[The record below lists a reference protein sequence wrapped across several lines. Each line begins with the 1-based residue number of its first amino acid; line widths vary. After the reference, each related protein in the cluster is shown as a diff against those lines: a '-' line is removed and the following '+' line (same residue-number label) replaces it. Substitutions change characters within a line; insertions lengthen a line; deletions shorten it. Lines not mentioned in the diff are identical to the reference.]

1 MTEGAPSFPAEAG
14 AMWKWLKAG
23 GRPKNQVRD
32 HLTRHMGGPCAD
44 AQTIAHPIKPIERV
58 NLQLALDGWFG
69 ANGRP
74 GRLLGYAGNFFS
86 RSTGMSQLLAED
98 NVTVAPVE
106 RERFPRGPGGEEL
119 DCVTRGLYLLH
130 HDGRPVVVL
139 LRASDSV
146 FEQPVLELMARERET
161 ARDALGRRLDEVRR
175 HSVYKGRTIT
185 LESEDHPR
193 RVFVRFRELPP
204 TPREQIVLPEAVLA
218 VVERNVLGLVQ
229 HADVLRRSGRATRH
243 GLLFHGPP
251 GTGKTL
257 MLRYLAG
264 ACPGHTVILMTG
276 RQMGLIR
283 ESCQV
288 ARLLAPALVILEDVD
303 LVAQD
308 RQRNQGPT
316 LLHELLDEMDGL
328 GPKADC
334 IFLLTTNRPD
344 VMEPALA
351 ARAGRIDQAVEF
363 PLPDDDCRRRLFA
376 LYGHGLD
383 LAGVAVERWVEKTAG
398 VSPAFI
404 EELLR
409 KAALMAAERG
419 ESAAPL
425 RLRDEN
431 VARAL
436 EELVCFGGELT
447 QHLLG
452 YRTIG
457 YRSPKPRP

>member
-1 MTEGAPSFPAEAG
+1 
-14 AMWKWLKAG
+14 MWKWLKASD
-23 GRPKNQVRD
+23 RHKDLVRN

-44 AQTIAHPIKPIERV
+44 AQTITHTIKPIERV
-58 NLQLALDGWFG
+58 NLQLALDGWASG
-69 ANGRP
+69 AGRP
-74 GRLLGYAGNFFS
+74 ARLLGYAGNFYS
-86 RSTGMSQLLAED
+86 RSTGMSQLLAKD
-98 NVTVAPVE
+98 GLTVAPVE

-130 HDGRPVVVL
+130 HDGRPVAL
-139 LRASDSV
+139 LLSASGLV
-146 FEQPVLELMARERET
+146 YEQPVLELMARDRET
-161 ARDALGRRLDEVRR
+161 ARDALGRLLDEAQR

-185 LESEDHPR
+185 LEGEDHPR
-193 RVFVRFRELPP
+193 RVLVHFRELPP

-218 VVERNVLGLVQ
+218 VVERNVLGLVK

-264 ACPGHTVILMTG
+264 ACPGHTVILMSG

-303 LVAQD
+303 LVAED
-308 RQRNQGPT
+308 RDNNRCPT
-316 LLHELLDEMDGL
+316 VLHELLDEMDGL

-344 VMEPALA
+344 VLEPALA
-351 ARAGRIDQAVEF
+351 ARPGRIDQAVEF
-363 PLPDDDCRRRLFA
+363 PLPDDACRRRLFA
-376 LYGHGLD
+376 LYGRGLD
-383 LAGVAVERWVEKTAG
+383 LAGVDVERWVEKTEG
-398 VSPAFI
+398 VSPAFL

-409 KAALMAAERG
+409 KAGLMAAERG
-419 ESAAPL
+419 ENEAPL
-425 RLRDEN
+425 RLRDED

-457 YRSPKPRP
+457 YRSPGRRA

>member
-1 MTEGAPSFPAEAG
+1 
-14 AMWKWLKAG
+14 MWNWLKAA
-23 GRPKNQVRD
+23 GRRKDQVRH

-44 AQTIAHPIKPIERV
+44 AQTITHTIKPIERV
-58 NLQLALDGWFG
+58 NLQLALDGWFEG
-69 ANGRP
+69 NGRP
-74 GRLLGYAGNFFS
+74 GRLLGYSGHFYS
-86 RSTGMSQLLAED
+86 RTTGMSQLLTDAS
-98 NVTVAPVE
+98 VTVAPVE
-106 RERFPRGPGGEEL
+106 RERFPRGPGCDEL

-130 HDGRPVVVL
+130 HDGRPVAVL
-139 LRASDSV
+139 LRASDTM
-146 FEQPVLELMARERET
+146 FEQPALELMAHRRQT
-161 ARDALGRRLDEVRR
+161 ARDALGRLLDEVQR

-185 LESEDHPR
+185 LESEDYPR
-193 RVFVRFRELPP
+193 RVLVHFRELPA

-218 VVERNVLGLVQ
+218 VVERNVLGMGK
-229 HADVLRRSGRATRH
+229 HAEVLRRSGRATRH

-264 ACPGHTVILMTG
+264 ACPGHTVILLSG
-276 RQMGLIR
+276 RQMGLVR
-283 ESCQV
+283 EACQV
-288 ARLLAPALVILEDVD
+288 ARLLAPSLVILEDVD

-308 RQRNQGPT
+308 RRQNECPAV
-316 LLHELLDEMDGL
+316 LHELLDEMDGL

-334 IFLLTTNRPD
+334 IFLLTSNRPE
-344 VMEPALA
+344 VLEPALA
-351 ARAGRIDQAVEF
+351 ARPGRIDQAVEF

-376 LYGHGLD
+376 LYGRGLD
-383 LAGVAVERWVEKTAG
+383 LAGVDVGRWVEKTAG
-398 VSPAFI
+398 VSPAFL

-409 KAALMAAERG
+409 KAGLMAAERG

-425 RLRDEN
+425 PLRDED

-457 YRSPKPRP
+457 YRTPGRA

>member
-1 MTEGAPSFPAEAG
+1 
-14 AMWKWLKAG
+14 MWKWLKGG
-23 GRPKNQVRD
+23 GRPKKQVRNEVRN
-32 HLTRHMGGPCAD
+32 HLTQHMGGPCAD

-69 ANGRP
+69 GNAQP
-74 GRLLGYAGNFFS
+74 GRLLGYTANIYS
-86 RSTGMSQLLAED
+86 RSTGMSQLLAD
-98 NVTVAPVE
+98 KDVALAPVE
-106 RERFPRGPGGEEL
+106 RERFPSGPGGEEL

-139 LRASDSV
+139 LRASDSP
-146 FEQPVLELMARERET
+146 FERPVLELMARERET
-161 ARDALGRRLDEVRR
+161 ARDALGRLLDEVRR

-185 LESEDHPR
+185 LESEDYPR
-193 RVFVRFRELPP
+193 RVLVHFRELPP
-204 TPREQIVLPEAVLA
+204 TPREQIVLPESVLA

-264 ACPGHTVILMTG
+264 ACPEHTVILMSG

-288 ARLLAPALVILEDVD
+288 ARLLAPALILLEDVD
-303 LVAQD
+303 LVAED
-308 RQRNQGPT
+308 RDHNRCPAV
-316 LLHELLDEMDGL
+316 LHELLDEMDGL

-334 IFLLTTNRPD
+334 IFLLTSNRPE
-344 VMEPALA
+344 VLEPALA
-351 ARAGRIDQAVEF
+351 ARPGRIDQAVEF
-363 PLPDDDCRRRLFA
+363 PLPDEECRRRLFA
-376 LYGHGLD
+376 LYGRGLD
-383 LAGVAVERWVEKTAG
+383 LAGVEVPRWVEKTEG

-409 KAALMAAERG
+409 KAGLMAAERG
-419 ESAAPL
+419 ESEAPL
-425 RLRDEN
+425 RLRDEDL
-431 VARAL
+431 ARAL

-452 YRTIG
+452 FRSIG
-457 YRSPKPRP
+457 YRSPGRRA